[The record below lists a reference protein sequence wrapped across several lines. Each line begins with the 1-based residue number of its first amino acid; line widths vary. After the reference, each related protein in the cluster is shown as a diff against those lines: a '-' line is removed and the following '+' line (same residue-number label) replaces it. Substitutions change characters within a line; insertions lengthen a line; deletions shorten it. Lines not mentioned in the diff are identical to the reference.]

1 MIFQELKKKQ
11 WCLISNKTQKHFKS
25 YFRSYFQ
32 TSKAWG
38 KIFNTK
44 IMEEPT
50 YTFTWQCHPTMSK
63 RRLCISPNMTTL
75 NNTKMCLESMKILL
89 ISFCFSLHH
98 PPSPLPS
105 YNVRGWFFFIYSFF
119 KLLVYCNSTVTNT
132 LCCNRTCDG
141 ISYLHDR
148 GTPRRHENNFEPWNC
163 HTTFTPRTS
172 ETLSSQWWPLSY

>member
-1 MIFQELKKKQ
+1 MPL
-11 WCLISNKTQKHFKS
+11 L
-25 YFRSYFQ
+25 Q

-63 RRLCISPNMTTL
+63 RRLCISPMTTL

-148 GTPRRHENNFEPWNC
+148 GTPHRHKNNFEPWNC

-172 ETLSSQWWPLSY
+172 ETVSSQWWPLSY

>member
-1 MIFQELKKKQ
+1 MPL
-11 WCLISNKTQKHFKS
+11 L
-25 YFRSYFQ
+25 Q

-50 YTFTWQCHPTMSK
+50 YTFTWRCHPTMSK
-63 RRLCISPNMTTL
+63 RRLCISPMTTL

-105 YNVRGWFFFIYSFF
+105 YNVRGWFFFLFIAFSNCLSIAIQQWQIHCVVIERAMVFRICMTEERPTGMRII
-119 KLLVYCNSTVTNT
+119 LNREIVTQLSPLVHQ
-132 LCCNRTCDG
+132 R
-141 ISYLHDR
+141 
-148 GTPRRHENNFEPWNC
+148 
-163 HTTFTPRTS
+163 
-172 ETLSSQWWPLSY
+172 LSLRSDDL